1 MLDKNNAIIQYLL
14 TCDPIKESTLYF
26 NFANAK
32 DAIIQF
38 ITLSNDK
45 SIDTPYID
53 GSVRK
58 RYAFTV
64 MSYLSITDNPIVKVE
79 SFDNE
84 NISDM
89 AEVQTLMD
97 WINEQELL
105 KNYPDFG
112 EDCKIEEIRTTTNNP
127 RLDQIDATETPAI
140 ARYSFTIQVD
150 YIDYSQKLWNS
161 N

>member
-1 MLDKNNAIIQYLL
+1 MPIDKNNAMLQYLL
-14 TCDPIKESTLYF
+14 TCEPINGSTLYF

-32 DAIIQF
+32 DAITQF
-38 ITLSNDK
+38 ITLSNDRN
-45 SIDTPYID
+45 IDTPYID

-58 RYAFTV
+58 RYALTV
-64 MSYLSITDNPIVKVE
+64 MSWLSISDNPIVKVE
-79 SFDNE
+79 GFDNE
-84 NISDM
+84 NISDI

-97 WINEQELL
+97 WINEQETL

-112 EDCKIEEIRTTTNNP
+112 EDIEVEAIRTTSNNP
-127 RLDQIDATETPAI
+127 RLDEIDATSSPAL

-150 YIDYSQKLWNS
+150 YIDYSLKLWN